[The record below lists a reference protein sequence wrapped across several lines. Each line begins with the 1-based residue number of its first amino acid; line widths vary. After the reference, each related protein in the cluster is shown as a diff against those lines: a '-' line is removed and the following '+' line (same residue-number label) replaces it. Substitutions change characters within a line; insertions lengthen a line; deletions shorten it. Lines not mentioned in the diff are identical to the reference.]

1 MENNAK
7 FKLNVIYEIIYTE
20 RNEMNETRILF
31 FIL

>member
-7 FKLNVIYEIIYTE
+7 FKLNVIYETIYTE

-31 FIL
+31 FVL